1 MLTLGPVPGAA
12 EEARSAGHS
21 RGQSPDHRVLSS
33 GSNIATSQ
41 LVTAEDRAQTIVSYP
56 QVANI
61 QHRHSESRIVVFTN
75 KRSQAKVYTVY
86 FGISSV

>member
-41 LVTAEDRAQTIVSYP
+41 LVIAEDGAQTIVSYP
-56 QVANI
+56 QVAI
-61 QHRHSESRIVVFTN
+61 
-75 KRSQAKVYTVY
+75 
-86 FGISSV
+86 